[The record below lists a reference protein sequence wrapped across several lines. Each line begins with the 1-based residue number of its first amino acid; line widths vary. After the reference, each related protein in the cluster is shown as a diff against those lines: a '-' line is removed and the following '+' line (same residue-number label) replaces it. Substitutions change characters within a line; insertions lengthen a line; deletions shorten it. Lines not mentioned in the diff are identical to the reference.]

1 MKLFTT
7 KATIV
12 AAIEDIRATGKKLD
26 NMIQVAA
33 CSVIQHIDKHG
44 DITLL
49 NSLVEAMP
57 KGGRVNALRDFL
69 GTFAKV
75 RYDEAAKSFAFDRDK
90 KTDLEG
96 AQNIMWTEFAPEKPY
111 VAFDLQALLAS
122 VLKKADTA
130 LSDDKHKS
138 EVDCELLAR
147 LRSVVEPMAPSEA

>member
-1 MKLFTT
+1 MKLFTS
-7 KATIV
+7 KKDIV

-33 CSVIQHIDKHG
+33 CSVIQHIEKHG

-57 KGGRVNALRDFL
+57 KGSRVNALRDFL

-75 RYDEAAKSFAFDRDK
+75 TYDEATKSFAYDKTK

-122 VLKKADTA
+122 VLKKADAA
-130 LSDDKHKS
+130 LSDDQRKG
-138 EVDCELLAR
+138 EVDCELLAK
-147 LRSVVEPMAPSEA
+147 LRNVVEPIDAAE

>member
-7 KATIV
+7 TATIV
-12 AAIEDIRATGKKLD
+12 QAIEDIRATGKKLD

-33 CSVIQHIDKHG
+33 CSVINHIEQHG

-49 NSLVEAMP
+49 NTLVEAMP
-57 KGGRVNALRDFL
+57 KGSRVNALRDFL

-75 RYDEAAKSFAFDRDK
+75 TYDEATKSFAYDKAK

-122 VLKKADTA
+122 VLKKADAA
-130 LSDDKHKS
+130 LSDDGRKG
-138 EVDCELLAR
+138 EVDCELLAK
-147 LRSVVEPMAPSEA
+147 LRGVVEPLEAAE